1 MVRKKSNPEK
11 FKNYEVNTKNRKEIQ
26 KSLACHN
33 RQKSAGTLIKP
44 HRVCKTYTSKRH
56 RFQAKYLGIFLTNTR
71 NSEDDTTV
79 GKTRV
84 VTDACNNKNKKVW
97 QVVAFIAKKHYYNDR
112 LYLVDNSINAGDTIR
127 ITVGNNLSKRIKTFN
142 MNTELI

>member
-1 MVRKKSNPEK
+1 M
-11 FKNYEVNTKNRKEIQ
+11 
-26 KSLACHN
+26 
-33 RQKSAGTLIKP
+33 
-44 HRVCKTYTSKRH
+44 
-56 RFQAKYLGIFLTNTR
+56 TNNR

-84 VTDACNNKNKKVW
+84 VTDACNNENNKVW

-142 MNTELI
+142 INTELI